1 MYRTAGELAIYLR
14 NLCGGY
20 VEEKDTVDK
29 VIIGD
34 PETEIKKVG
43 TCWMP
48 YFDVIK
54 RAYAAGVNVLVCHEP
69 TFYAHHDLEEEN
81 TQREY
86 ARYYRQRGFTAGFEA
101 YEAMVE
107 EKKQWSLEH
116 GMVVI
121 RCHDALDAVPRFG
134 IPFALGKALGFS
146 EENLVRSEKYLNV
159 YCMPETTA
167 LQAAKNIAARLK
179 AFRQDGVQFYG
190 DPDRVVSSIAVGTG
204 CFCDPI
210 EVMELHADMYLA
222 IDDTVRTWIQ
232 TPYSVD
238 SGLPLVV
245 IHHGTSEEPG
255 VQMLCEHLKTILT
268 QPVEHFL
275 CGCGYTWVTG
285 E

>member
-34 PETEIKKVG
+34 PDTEIKKVG

-48 YFDVIK
+48 YFETIK
-54 RAYAAGVNVLVCHEP
+54 AAYESGVNVLVCHEP
-69 TFYAHHDLEEEN
+69 TFYAHHDLEEEV

-86 ARYYRQRGFTAGFEA
+86 ARYYRQRGYTAGLKA

-107 EKKQWSLEH
+107 EKKAWILEH
-116 GMVVI
+116 EMVII
-121 RCHDALDAVPRFG
+121 RCHDALDAVKSFG
-134 IPFALGKALGFS
+134 IPFGLGKALGFS
-146 EENLVRSEKYLNV
+146 DADLLHSELYLNI
-159 YCMPETTA
+159 YRMPETTA
-167 LQAAKNIAARLK
+167 LQAAKCFAKQLQT
-179 AFRQDGVQFYG
+179 FRQEGVQFYG
-190 DPDRVVSSIAVGTG
+190 DPNRMVSSVAIGTG
-204 CFCDPI
+204 CYCDPLEI
-210 EVMELHADMYLA
+210 MEHGADMYIA

-232 TPYSVD
+232 APYSAD
-238 SGLPLVV
+238 SGLPMIV

-255 VQMLCEHLKTILT
+255 VQLLCEHLKTVLT

-275 CGCGYTWVTG
+275 CGCGYKWITA

>member
-34 PETEIKKVG
+34 PDTPIQKVG
-43 TCWMP
+43 TCWMA

-54 RAYAAGVNVLVCHEP
+54 KAYAAGVNVLVCHEP

-86 ARYYRQRGFTAGFEA
+86 ARYYRQRGLTAGFEA
-101 YEAMVE
+101 YEMMVE
-107 EKKQWSLEH
+107 EKKQWILEH
-116 GMVVI
+116 GMVII
-121 RCHDALDAVPRFG
+121 RCHDALDAVQGFG
-134 IPFALGKALGFS
+134 IPFGLGKALGFGDDD
-146 EENLVRSEKYLNV
+146 LMRSVKYLNV
-159 YCMPETTA
+159 YRTPETTA
-167 LQAAKNIAARLK
+167 LQAAKNIAKSLK

-190 DPDRVVSSIAVGTG
+190 DPERMVSSVAVGTG

-210 EVMELHADMYLA
+210 EVMELGADLYIA

-232 TPYSVD
+232 TSFSAD
-238 SGLPLVV
+238 SGLPMIV
-245 IHHGTSEEPG
+245 INHGTSEEPG
-255 VQMLCEHLKTILT
+255 VQMLCEHLKTVLT
-268 QPVEHFL
+268 QPVEYFL
-275 CGCGYTWVTG
+275 CGCGYAWVSG
-285 E
+285 D